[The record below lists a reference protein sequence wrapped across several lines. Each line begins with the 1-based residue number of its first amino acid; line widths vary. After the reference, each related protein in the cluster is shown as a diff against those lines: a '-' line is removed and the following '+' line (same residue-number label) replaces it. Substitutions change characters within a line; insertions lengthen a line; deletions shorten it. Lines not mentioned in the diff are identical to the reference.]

1 MKNYPQMQISHKVQ
15 ELPEAL
21 SIYINQ
27 LVYDLKRKG
36 KDIISLSL
44 GEAYFDI
51 PMFDFRKL
59 DFVKGYHYSDSQGLP
74 ELRHKIA
81 SFYKKTYNVNMD
93 ADTELLISAGSKP
106 IIFMAMQATL
116 NIGDEVLIHEPAW
129 LSYPAQAKLVGA
141 IPKFIP
147 YDYPIDKLTDYFTDK
162 TRMVIINNPNN
173 PAGIIYSEKDL
184 LKLYELCRPRGIYIL
199 VDEAYSDF
207 VIEDKFH
214 SMAKIVPDKDGIIIV
229 NSLSKN
235 MGMSGWRV
243 GYVITFPEL
252 IQQILKL
259 NQHLITCAPTILL
272 AYMAKYFDQV
282 TAITLPQVRD
292 VVEKRNRII
301 KILEQEG
308 LARMPGNSTFYMFVY
323 INDFPGSSLEFALY
337 MLLFNS
343 VAVVPGSA
351 YGDSTERFVRVSI
364 GTESEER
371 IHDAI
376 LMIKDLINNMN
387 FDHSVVKNK
396 LTELGIKSFKG
407 GALKTQVQHFVGE
420 NVAWEKVTTN

>member
-1 MKNYPQMQISHKVQ
+1 MKNYPAMQLSNKVTAI
-15 ELPEAL
+15 PEAL

-51 PMFDFRKL
+51 PMFDFKKL
-59 DFVKGYHYSDSQGLP
+59 DFVKGYHYADSQGLP

-81 SFYKKTYNVNMD
+81 DFYKKTYGAGIN
-93 ADTELLISAGSKP
+93 ADDELLISAGSKP

-116 NIGDEVLIHEPAW
+116 NSGDEVLIHEPAW
-129 LSYPAQAKLVGA
+129 LSYPEQAKIVGA
-141 IPKFIP
+141 VPKFIP
-147 YDYPIDKLTDYFTDK
+147 YDCPIGKFTDYFTDK

-173 PAGIIYSEKDL
+173 PAGKIYTKGE
-184 LKLYELCRPRGIYIL
+184 LKELYEICRPRGIYIM

-207 VIEDKFH
+207 VIEDEFH
-214 SMAKIVPDKDGIIIV
+214 SMANIVPDKDGIIIV

-243 GYVITFPEL
+243 GYVITAPEL

-272 AYMAKYFDQV
+272 SYMAKYFDEV

-292 VVEKRNRII
+292 VVEKRQRVI
-301 KILEQEG
+301 KMLDSEG
-308 LARMPGNSTFYMFVY
+308 LSRMAGNSTFYIFVN
-323 INDFPGSSLEFALY
+323 IKDFPGTSMDFALY
-337 MLLFNS
+337 MLLFHS

-351 YGDSTERFVRVSI
+351 YGDSNERFVRVSI

-376 LMIKDLINNMN
+376 LMMKDVINKKD
-387 FDHSVVKNK
+387 FDKEALQKK
-396 LTELGIKSFKG
+396 LKSMGK
-407 GALKTQVQHFVGE
+407 K
-420 NVAWEKVTTN
+420 

>member
-1 MKNYPQMQISHKVQ
+1 MKNYQAMQISRKVQ
-15 ELPEAL
+15 GIPEAL

-27 LVYDLKRKG
+27 VVYDLKRKG
-36 KDIISLSL
+36 RDIITLSL

-51 PMFDFRKL
+51 PMFDFKKL

-81 SFYKKTYNVNMD
+81 AFYKKTYDASMD
-93 ADTELLISAGSKP
+93 ADKELLISAGSKP

-129 LSYPAQAKLVGA
+129 LSYPEQAKLVGA
-141 IPKFIP
+141 VPKFIP
-147 YDYPIDKLTDYFTDK
+147 YDCSVKKFTEYFTDK

-173 PAGIIYSEKDL
+173 PAGKIYTESELK
-184 LKLYELCRPRGIYIL
+184 KLYEICRPRGIYIM

-207 VIEDKFH
+207 VIDSKFH
-214 SMAKIVPDKDGIIIV
+214 SMATIVPDKDGIIIV

-243 GYVITFPEL
+243 GYVITSPEL
-252 IQQILKL
+252 IQQLLKL

-272 AYMAKYFDQV
+272 SYIAKYFDKV
-282 TAITLPQVRD
+282 TEITLPQVRD
-292 VVEKRNRII
+292 VVEKRQRIAKLI
-301 KILEQEG
+301 VQEC
-308 LARMPGNSTFYMFVY
+308 LSIMPGNSTFYLFVN
-323 INDFPGSSLEFALY
+323 IGGFPGSSLEFSLY

-376 LMIKDLINNMN
+376 LMMKDLIGSKD
-387 FDHSVVKNK
+387 FDRNLLNK
-396 LTELGIKSFKG
+396 KLAESGIKT
-407 GALKTQVQHFVGE
+407 L
-420 NVAWEKVTTN
+420 

>member
-1 MKNYPQMQISHKVQ
+1 MKNYPAMQFSKKVSAI
-15 ELPEAL
+15 PEAL

-51 PMFDFRKL
+51 PMFDFKKL
-59 DFVKGYHYSDSQGLP
+59 DFVKGYHYADSQGIP
-74 ELRHKIA
+74 ELRNKIA
-81 SFYKKTYNVNMD
+81 SFYKKTYNTYID
-93 ADTELLISAGSKP
+93 ADNELLISAGSKP

-116 NIGDEVLIHEPAW
+116 NAGDEVLIHEPAW
-129 LSYPAQAKLVGA
+129 LSYPEQAKLVGA
-141 IPKFIP
+141 TPRFIP
-147 YDYPIDKLTDYFTDK
+147 YDCPIEKFTDHFSDK

-173 PAGIIYSEKDL
+173 PAGKIYSKEEL
-184 LKLYELCRPRGIYIL
+184 TKLYEICRPRGIYVM

-207 VIEDKFH
+207 VIDDQFH
-214 SMAKIVPDKDGIIIV
+214 SMASIVPDKDGIIIV

-243 GYVITFPEL
+243 GYIVSTPDL
-252 IQQILKL
+252 IRQVLKL

-272 AYMAKYFDQV
+272 SYMAKYFDEV

-292 VVEKRNRII
+292 VVEKRQRIARML
-301 KILEQEG
+301 KEEG
-308 LARMPGNSTFYMFVY
+308 LSRMAGNSTFYLFVD
-323 INDFPGSSLEFALY
+323 IKDFSGSSMDFALY

-351 YGDSTERFVRVSI
+351 YGASTERFVRVSI

-371 IHDAI
+371 IHDAV
-376 LMIKDLINNMN
+376 LMMKDLINKKD
-387 FDHSVVKNK
+387 FDRAAVYKK
-396 LTELGIKSFKG
+396 LDEIGIKPFEAKECS
-407 GALKTQVQHFVGE
+407 
-420 NVAWEKVTTN
+420 

>member
-1 MKNYPQMQISHKVQ
+1 MKKSPPMQLSDKVTAI
-15 ELPEAL
+15 PEAL

-36 KDIISLSL
+36 KDIIALSL

-51 PMFDFRKL
+51 PMFDFKKL

-81 SFYKKTYNVNMD
+81 KFYKRVYDVDMD
-93 ADTELLISAGSKP
+93 AEKELLISAGSKH
-106 IIFMAMQATL
+106 IIFMAMQAVL
-116 NIGDEVLIHEPAW
+116 NVGDEVLIHEPAW
-129 LSYPAQAKLVGA
+129 LSYPEQAKLVGS

-147 YDYPIDKLTDYFTDK
+147 YDCPIENFADHFSDK
-162 TRMVIINNPNN
+162 TRLVIINNPNN
-173 PAGIIYSEKDL
+173 PAGKIYTKNELK
-184 LKLYELCRPRGIYIL
+184 KLYKICRSRGIYIM

-207 VIEDKFH
+207 VIEDEFH
-214 SMAKIVPDKDGIIIV
+214 SMASIAPDKDGIIIV

-243 GYVITFPEL
+243 GYVITSPKL
-252 IQQILKL
+252 IQQLLKL
-259 NQHLITCAPTILL
+259 NQHLITCAPTILQS
-272 AYMAKYFDQV
+272 YMAKYFDDV
-282 TAITLPQVRD
+282 TAITLPQARD
-292 VVEKRNRII
+292 VVEKRQRIV
-301 KILEQEG
+301 KMLDQEG
-308 LARMPGNSTFYMFVY
+308 LSRMSGNSTFYLFVD
-323 INDFPGSSLEFALY
+323 IKDFPASSLEFSLY

-376 LMIKDLINNMN
+376 LIMKDLINNKN
-387 FDHSVVKNK
+387 YDSSLLKNK
-396 LTELGIKSFKG
+396 FAELGMEPI
-407 GALKTQVQHFVGE
+407 
-420 NVAWEKVTTN
+420 